1 MTPGALAGGF
11 DLEIGSLTSSS
22 WVLIAAHP
30 TSSRSDAK
38 MIEAAA
44 NLDGEAN
51 LGWSSILILDIVP
64 AVLH

>member
-1 MTPGALAGGF
+1 
-11 DLEIGSLTSSS
+11 
-22 WVLIAAHP
+22 
-30 TSSRSDAK
+30 
-38 MIEAAA
+38 MIEAIA

>member
-22 WVLIAAHP
+22 WVPIAPQP
-30 TSSRSDAK
+30 TSSIEVR

-44 NLDGEAN
+44 NLEGEAN